1 MEGWLPEDV
10 VDPTGLNEQIIA
22 LIAQEGMIDPEKIA
36 PDATLQNLGVESVD
50 VVMIL
55 LAIEEKFG
63 VYVPVD
69 GDIADSA
76 DLGTFVERVAIRI
89 RHNQA

>member
-1 MEGWLPEDV
+1 MPEDV

-22 LIAQEGMIDPEKIA
+22 LIAQEGMIDPEKIR
-36 PDATLQNLGVESVD
+36 PDATLQSLGVESVD

>member
-1 MEGWLPEDV
+1 LPEDV
-10 VDPTGLNEQIIA
+10 VDPTGLNAQIIA
-22 LIAQEGMIDPEKIA
+22 LIAQEGMIDPEKIR
-36 PDATLQNLGVESVD
+36 PDATLQSLGVESVD

>member
-1 MEGWLPEDV
+1 MPEDV

-36 PDATLQNLGVESVD
+36 PDATLQSLGVESVD